1 MQADQGH
8 MVRCN
13 VFWLVCGQGERA
25 RWFGERGS
33 LHVAIRGL
41 HEHAWIPR
49 SAALD
54 RRETL

>member
-1 MQADQGH
+1 